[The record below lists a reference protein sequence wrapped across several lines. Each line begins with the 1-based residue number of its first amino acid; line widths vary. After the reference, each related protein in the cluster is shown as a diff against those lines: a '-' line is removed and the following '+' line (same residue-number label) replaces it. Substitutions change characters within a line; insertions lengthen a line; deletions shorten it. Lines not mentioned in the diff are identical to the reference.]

1 MLLSISIE
9 EYKKEGDRANSF
21 ENRAGLFVSAIVA
34 IISIYLQVIPFSKLD
49 LGFNNESKRI
59 IISTTI
65 FVGLL
70 FIALILMVI
79 SITYL
84 ARVLISRPY
93 SRVDFSNLE
102 NIDNNKCDEDIMEY
116 AMVQHYN
123 TILLYNVEI
132 NNKKSKLYTKGMIFT
147 VISFMIMLI
156 ATIGLL
162 VIL

>member
-1 MLLSISIE
+1 M
-9 EYKKEGDRANSF
+9 
-21 ENRAGLFVSAIVA
+21 
-34 IISIYLQVIPFSKLD
+34 
-49 LGFNNESKRI
+49 
-59 IISTTI
+59 
-65 FVGLL
+65 GLL